1 MPVDLPARPNAHSL
15 GAAIHGLRHKWGWIV
30 AFGVFLDIAGMIAL
44 GSVVFATLVS
54 VFIVG
59 IMMIFAGF
67 AELGIGLR
75 SRDWGH
81 FLLWMLGGLLYI
93 VAGSFALMN
102 PLLASLVL
110 TLFLGAGLIAAG
122 LLRLFLAFQLPAG
135 NARWLVLATGLITA
149 LFGLVIVMHWPT
161 DSLLVLGLLLGI
173 DLMFHGIGWIF
184 FGFWLR
190 NVHRAMP

>member
-1 MPVDLPARPNAHSL
+1 MPVDLPARSPAHSL
-15 GAAIHGLRHKWGWIV
+15 GAAIQGLRHKWGWIV
-30 AFGVFLDIAGMIAL
+30 AFGVFLDLAGMVAL
-44 GSVVFATLVS
+44 GSIVFATLVS

-59 IMMIFAGF
+59 VMMILAGV

-81 FLLWMLGGLLYI
+81 FLLWILGGLLYI
-93 VAGSFALMN
+93 VAGIFALVN
-102 PLLASLVL
+102 PLLASVVL

-122 LLRLFLAFQLPAG
+122 ALRLFLAFQLPNG
-135 NARWLVLATGLITA
+135 NPRWLVLATGLITA

-161 DSLLVLGLLLGI
+161 DSLFILGLLLAI
-173 DLMFHGIGWIF
+173 DLMFHGIGWIL